1 MKQKELRTDS
11 FQSSFYIGQI
21 STDDEMSGEFDKIAR
36 YTELP
41 LEVAVRSSYPLL
53 LFALISKTES
63 FITSTEPRA
72 DSGIEKSLP
81 L

>member
-1 MKQKELRTDS
+1 
-11 FQSSFYIGQI
+11 
-21 STDDEMSGEFDKIAR
+21 MSGKFDKIAR